1 MVSGSEEF
9 TYEPDTPLH
18 GDLTDYAY
26 HQRGA
31 VAYVVELWDLF
42 KQAGLERKKRFVD
55 NYTHL
60 TRDDML
66 KIPAWDRDKNAR
78 RSATSRSAAS
88 TRAWGCGIRRRRRCP
103 TCAARRRRTTCAWRR
118 SRRAWRS
125 T

>member
-60 TRDDML
+60 TRADML
-66 KIPAWDRDKNAR
+66 RSLRGIVTRTGAAR
-78 RSATSRSAAS
+78 SCRGARSLTRSWARSRSAAS
-88 TRAWGCGIRRRRRCP
+88 TRASACGIRRRRKCRA
-103 TCAARRRRTTCAWRR
+103 CARH
-118 SRRAWRS
+118 SRRIS
-125 T
+125 